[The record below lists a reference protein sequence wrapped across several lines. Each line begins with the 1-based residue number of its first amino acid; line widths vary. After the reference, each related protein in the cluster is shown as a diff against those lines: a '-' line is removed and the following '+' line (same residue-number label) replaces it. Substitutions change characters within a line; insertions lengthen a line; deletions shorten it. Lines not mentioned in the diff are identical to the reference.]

1 MAERLLIGDV
11 TALTG
16 IAPGRIRHYEKIGLL
31 RAEHLSN
38 GYRVFD
44 VEQVLE
50 LLRIDLMRSLG
61 VSINDIQRLIDGGQT
76 TLADLLD
83 EHRTLLVR
91 QRDRLDQLIAAID
104 ESRAATECGAAGVA
118 DVTEHILR
126 RLATT
131 HRDSIG
137 VIGRLSAPLSAPVA
151 AMYADLFDDWQLP
164 VPALFGQMVLPP
176 AASTLLEQL
185 AETPGHRLLFDRL
198 RKLAGDVTALGEDLT
213 AAQELARTW
222 IDRQLADPL
231 PDDVVSRL
239 RGVQPLLEHDPVIV
253 QGFRAWAGSINP
265 AAAHFIDEIALQT
278 AQRGLEAVSV
288 IVLPASG
295 SARPKTDVVAM

>member
-1 MAERLLIGDV
+1 MAEQLLIGDV

-31 RAEHLSN
+31 HAKHLSN
-38 GYRVFD
+38 GYRVFE
-44 VEQVLE
+44 VEQVLD

-61 VSINDIQRLIDGGQT
+61 VSINDIARLTDGDHT

-83 EHRTLLVR
+83 EHRTLLMR
-91 QRDRLDQLIAAID
+91 QRDRLDQLIRALDECWDESCA
-104 ESRAATECGAAGVA
+104 ESRAAT
-118 DVTEHILR
+118 DVNEHILR

-137 VIGRLSAPLSAPVA
+137 VIGRLSAPLPAPVA
-151 AMYADLFDDWQLP
+151 AMYADLFDEWNLP

-176 AASTLLEQL
+176 AASTLLAQL
-185 AETPGHRLLFDRL
+185 AETPGRRVLFDRL
-198 RKLAGDVTALGEDLT
+198 RKLAADVIALAEHPS
-213 AAQELARTW
+213 AATELAHSW

-231 PDDVVSRL
+231 PDDVVSVL

-253 QGFRAWAGSINP
+253 QGFRAWAQSINP
-265 AAAHFIDEIALQT
+265 AAAHFLDEIAGQT
-278 AQRGLEAVSV
+278 ARHGVESVSV
-288 IVLPASG
+288 IVLPTPRWRQTADAS
-295 SARPKTDVVAM
+295 M

>member
-1 MAERLLIGDV
+1 VAEQLLIGDV

-16 IAPGRIRHYEKIGLL
+16 IASGRIRHYEKIGLL
-31 RAEHLSN
+31 HAEHLSN

-44 VEQVLE
+44 IEQVLD

-76 TLADLLD
+76 TLAHLLD

-104 ESRAATECGAAGVA
+104 SATECGAAGVN
-118 DVTEHILR
+118 EHILR
-126 RLATT
+126 RLATS

-151 AMYADLFDDWQLP
+151 AMYADLFDEWQLP

-176 AASTLLEQL
+176 AASTLLAQL
-185 AETPGHRLLFDRL
+185 AETPGRRVLFDRL
-198 RKLAGDVTALGEDLT
+198 RKLAGDVIALGEDLT

-231 PDDVVSRL
+231 PDDVVSAL

-278 AQRGLEAVSV
+278 AKRGLEAVSV
-288 IVLPASG
+288 IVLPPSG
-295 SARPKTDVVAM
+295 SARPKTDVAAM

>member
-1 MAERLLIGDV
+1 VAEQLLIGDV

-16 IAPGRIRHYEKIGLL
+16 IASGRIRHYEKIGLL

-44 VEQVLE
+44 VEQVLD

-61 VSINDIQRLIDGGQT
+61 VSINDIQRLIGGGQT

-83 EHRTLLVR
+83 EHRMLLVR

-104 ESRAATECGAAGVA
+104 AATDCGAGGVN
-118 DVTEHILR
+118 EQILR
-126 RLATT
+126 RLVTT

-151 AMYADLFDDWQLP
+151 AMYADLFNEWKLL

-176 AASTLLEQL
+176 AASTLLAQL
-185 AETPGHRLLFDRL
+185 AETPGRQVLFDRL
-198 RKLAGDVTALGEDLT
+198 RKLAGDVIALGENLT
-213 AAQELARTW
+213 AATALARDW
-222 IDRQLADPL
+222 IDQQLADPL
-231 PDDVVSRL
+231 PDDVVSAL
-239 RGVQPLLEHDPVIV
+239 RGVQPLLEHDPVIA

-278 AQRGLEAVSV
+278 ARRALEAVSV
-288 IVLPASG
+288 IVLPAWGPDRSNTG
-295 SARPKTDVVAM
+295 VAAM

>member
-1 MAERLLIGDV
+1 VAEQLLIGDV

-16 IAPGRIRHYEKIGLL
+16 IASGRIRHYEKIGLL

-44 VEQVLE
+44 VEQVLD

-61 VSINDIQRLIDGGQT
+61 VSINDIQRLVDGGQT
-76 TLADLLD
+76 TLADILD

-104 ESRAATECGAAGVA
+104 AATECGAAGVN
-118 DVTEHILR
+118 EQILR

-151 AMYADLFDDWQLP
+151 GMYADLFDEWQLP

-185 AETPGHRLLFDRL
+185 AETPGRRLLFDRL
-198 RKLAGDVTALGEDLT
+198 CKLAGDVIALGEDLS

-231 PDDVVSRL
+231 PDDVVSVL

-265 AAAHFIDEIALQT
+265 AAAHFIDEIAIQT
-278 AQRGLEAVSV
+278 ARRGLEAVSV

-295 SARPKTDVVAM
+295 SARPNTDVAAM

>member
-1 MAERLLIGDV
+1 MLIGDV

-16 IAPGRIRHYEKIGLL
+16 IASGRIRHYEKIGLL

-44 VEQVLE
+44 VEQVLD

-61 VSINDIQRLIDGGQT
+61 VSINDIQRLIAGGRT
-76 TLADLLD
+76 TLAGVLD
-83 EHRTLLVR
+83 EHRTLLMR

-104 ESRAATECGAAGVA
+104 RSRAESRAATDTDA
-118 DVTEHILR
+118 DVNEDILR

-151 AMYADLFDDWQLP
+151 AMYADLFDEWELP
-164 VPALFGQMVLPP
+164 VPVLFGQMVLPP
-176 AASTLLEQL
+176 AASTLLAQL
-185 AETPGHRLLFDRL
+185 AETPGREVLFDRL
-198 RKLAGDVTALGEDLT
+198 RDLVGDVIGLGDDR
-213 AAQELARTW
+213 AAATELASHW
-222 IDRQLADPL
+222 IDKQLADPL
-231 PDDVVSRL
+231 PDDVVGVL
-239 RGVQPLLEHDPVIV
+239 RTVQPSLQHDPVIV

-265 AAAHFIDEIALQT
+265 AAAHFLDQIARQT
-278 AQRGLEAVSV
+278 ARRGLAAVSV
-288 IVLPASG
+288 IVLPAP
-295 SARPKTDVVAM
+295 ARPQTSDAAM

>member
-1 MAERLLIGDV
+1 VAEQLLIGDV

-16 IAPGRIRHYEKIGLL
+16 IASGRIRHYEKIGLL

-44 VEQVLE
+44 VDQVLD

-61 VSINDIQRLIDGGQT
+61 VGINDIARLVEGGHT
-76 TLADLLD
+76 TLAGLLD

-91 QRDRLDQLIAAID
+91 QRDRLDELIGAID
-104 ESRAATECGAAGVA
+104 ESRAAIECRAS
-118 DVTEHILR
+118 DVNDHILR

-151 AMYADLFDDWQLP
+151 AMYADLFNEWNLP

-176 AASTLLEQL
+176 AASTLLAEL
-185 AETPGHRLLFDRL
+185 AETPGHLVLFNRL
-198 RKLAGDVTALGEDLT
+198 RELAGDVIALDENGS
-213 AAQELARTW
+213 AAIELARSW
-222 IDRQLADPL
+222 IDEQLADPL
-231 PDDVVSRL
+231 PDDVVGVL

-253 QGFRAWAGSINP
+253 QGFRAWAASIGP
-265 AAAHFIDEIALQT
+265 AAADFIDEITRQT
-278 AQRGLEAVSV
+278 SERGLDAVSV
-288 IVLPASG
+288 IVLPA
-295 SARPKTDVVAM
+295 AAQA

>member
-1 MAERLLIGDV
+1 MAEQLLIGDV

-16 IAPGRIRHYEKIGLL
+16 IASGRIRHYEKIGLL
-31 RAEHLSN
+31 HAEHLSN

-61 VSINDIQRLIDGGQT
+61 VSIGDIQRLIDGGQS

-83 EHRTLLVR
+83 EHRALLVR
-91 QRDRLDQLIAAID
+91 QRDRLDQLIAALD
-104 ESRAATECGAAGVA
+104 EARAATDRRGA
-118 DVTEHILR
+118 DLNENILR

-131 HRDSIG
+131 HRHSIG
-137 VIGRLSAPLSAPVA
+137 VIGRLSAPLPAPVA
-151 AMYADLFDDWQLP
+151 AMYADLFDEWELP

-185 AETPGHRLLFDRL
+185 AETPGRRVLFDRL
-198 RKLAGDVTALGEDLT
+198 RKLAGDVIGLGEHPT
-213 AAQELARTW
+213 AASELARRW
-222 IDRQLADPL
+222 IDEQLADPL
-231 PDDVVSRL
+231 PDDVVAAL
-239 RGVQPLLEHDPVIV
+239 RGVRPLLERDPVMV

-265 AAAHFIDEIALQT
+265 AAAHFIDEIARQT
-278 AQRGLEAVSV
+278 AGRGLEAVSV
-288 IVLPASG
+288 IVLPSDA
-295 SARPKTDVVAM
+295 PT

>member
-1 MAERLLIGDV
+1 MAEQLLIGEV

-44 VEQVLE
+44 VEQILD

-76 TLADLLD
+76 TLASLLD

-91 QRDRLDQLIAAID
+91 QRDRLDQLITAID
-104 ESRAATECGAAGVA
+104 QSRAATECGAAGVN
-118 DVTEHILR
+118 EQILR

-137 VIGRLSAPLSAPVA
+137 VLGRLSAPLSAPVA
-151 AMYADLFDDWQLP
+151 AMYADLFDEWQLP
-164 VPALFGQMVLPP
+164 VPALFGQMVLPT
-176 AASTLLEQL
+176 AASTLLAQL
-185 AETPGHRLLFDRL
+185 AETPGHHVLFDRL
-198 RKLAGDVTALGEDLT
+198 RKLAGDVITLDENGS
-213 AAQELARTW
+213 AAIELARSW
-222 IDRQLADPL
+222 IDQQLADPL
-231 PDDVVSRL
+231 PDDVVSVL
-239 RGVQPLLEHDPVIV
+239 SGVQPLLEHDPVIV
-253 QGFRAWAGSINP
+253 QGFRAWAASISP
-265 AAAHFIDEIALQT
+265 AAAGFIDEIARQT
-278 AQRGLEAVSV
+278 IERGLEAVSV
-288 IVLPASG
+288 IVLPG
-295 SARPKTDVVAM
+295 PTQP

>member
-1 MAERLLIGDV
+1 VAEQLLIGDV

-16 IAPGRIRHYEKIGLL
+16 IASGRIRYYEKIGLL

-44 VEQVLE
+44 VEQVLD

-61 VSINDIQRLIDGGQT
+61 ISINDIQRLVDGGQT

-91 QRDRLDQLIAAID
+91 QRDRLDQLVAAID
-104 ESRAATECGAAGVA
+104 AATDCGAA
-118 DVTEHILR
+118 DISDNILR

-137 VIGRLSAPLSAPVA
+137 VIGRLTAPLPAPVA
-151 AMYADLFDDWQLP
+151 AMYADLFDEWELP
-164 VPALFGQMVLPP
+164 VPALFGQMVLPA
-176 AASTLLEQL
+176 AASTLLAQL
-185 AETPGHRLLFDRL
+185 AETPGSQVLFDRL
-198 RKLAGDVTALGEDLT
+198 RKLAGDVTALGENDS
-213 AAQELARTW
+213 AATELACNW
-222 IDRQLADPL
+222 IDEQVADPL
-231 PDDVVSRL
+231 PDDVVSVL

-265 AAAHFIDEIALQT
+265 AAANFIDELAVQT
-278 AQRGLEAVSV
+278 SRRGLTAVSV
-288 IVLPASG
+288 IVLPSSG
-295 SARPKTDVVAM
+295 PTSETTERP